1 MNLELDMTTEER
13 REFYQAWAAW
23 AQRVLDALDELMQA
37 VITWVKEVWEVV
49 RITLVPVICMIAQWW
64 LLRCQRLR
72 VYVQL
77 RRWHFPPSLAC
88 LIARHWPGWRLR
100 CAS

>member
-1 MNLELDMTTEER
+1 MNLELDMTPEER

-23 AQRVLDALDELMQA
+23 AQRMLDALDELMQA
-37 VITWVKEVWEVV
+37 VITWTKEVWEIIVTV
-49 RITLVPVICMIAQWW
+49 LKPAICSIVWWW
-64 LLRCQRLR
+64 LLQRRRML
-72 VYVQL
+72 VYVWL

-88 LIARHWPGWRLR
+88 LIARHWPGWWLQ